1 MWRYERCRSM
11 SKARRRKRRSRIII
25 AEILLQAT
33 PVVII
38 TSIGELFAGSIL
50 GKMHAR
56 LDIIPGLIIL
66 VPAIMGLRGNI
77 GTALGSRISSSLHI
91 GLISGRFSF
100 NKFNLSNIGAGFSL
114 SLAVSIIIG
123 VFARLAC
130 QLFGLPSI
138 PLVNLLV
145 IAILASAMA
154 SLVLIPFTVTLTYF
168 AFNRRL
174 DPDNIVAPIIGMVGD
189 VITVAVVFVAADIVL
204 RFKIDDVWSLLLL
217 PAVPMIVRRM
227 PNRYRLMNIIKQSIP
242 ILILCTVLGVL
253 AGIYLHWQYE
263 KFYLVPGLLIL
274 VPQIIAKAGSIGG
287 IFGARF
293 ASGLHLGYMRPYRMN
308 DYVVKNFFG
317 SIALA
322 ILIAPIV
329 TVITKVGADIFDI
342 PIVPFMPLLLIN
354 VFAILVIT
362 LLVITLDFVTASLS
376 YRIRIDPSNSVI
388 PIVTSFGDIIGTVVL
403 VLAISLFL

>member
-1 MWRYERCRSM
+1 MP
-11 SKARRRKRRSRIII
+11 KARRRKRKSRRII
-25 AEILLQAT
+25 ADILFQAT

-38 TSIGELFAGSIL
+38 TSVGELFAGSIL
-50 GKMHAR
+50 GKMHTR

-77 GTALGSRISSSLHI
+77 GTALGSRISASLHL
-91 GLISGRFSF
+91 GLVSGKFSF
-100 NKFNLSNIGAGFSL
+100 NKFNLSNISAGFVL
-114 SLAVSIIIG
+114 SLTVSIIIG
-123 VFARLAC
+123 LCARFAC
-130 QLFGLPSI
+130 HIFGLPSI
-138 PLVNLLV
+138 PLVNLLL

-154 SLVLIPFTVTLTYF
+154 SLMLIPFTVTLTYF

-189 VITVAVVFVAADIVL
+189 VITVAVVFIAADIVL
-204 RFKIDDVWSLLLL
+204 RFKIDDAWSLLLL
-217 PAVPMIVRRM
+217 PAVPMLIKRI
-227 PNRYRLMNIIKQSIP
+227 PDRYRLVSILKQSIP
-242 ILILCTVLGVL
+242 ILFLCTLLGVL

-293 ASGLHLGYMRPYRMN
+293 ASGLHLGYLKPYRMN

-322 ILIAPIV
+322 LIIAPIV
-329 TVITKVGADIFDI
+329 TVITKFGADIFNI
-342 PIVPFMPLLLIN
+342 PIVPFAPLLFIN

-362 LLVITLDFVTASLS
+362 LLVIALDFMTASLS
-376 YRIRIDPSNSVI
+376 YRIKIDPSNSVI
-388 PIVTSFGDIIGTVVL
+388 PVVTSLGDIIGTVVL
-403 VLAISLFL
+403 VLAISMFL